1 MRDLTPLFDP
11 RSVAVV
17 GASADRA
24 KWGYSVSE
32 QLLSLPSGRD
42 IYLVNRRGGDILGRT
57 AFRNLADLP
66 APVDLVAICVPA
78 SGFLDA
84 VRDSLAAGARA
95 LVAITAGLGE
105 ADAEGEKIEREAVA
119 LVRSAG
125 AVLVGPNCLGVTD
138 SSTGL
143 RLASDPFRPGDVA
156 VLSQSGNMVLDLEAL
171 MADEGLEIEDHISR
185 FVSLGNQA
193 DVAVTDF
200 MLDCVGH
207 DATHAVAIYAEDVM
221 DGRAFVQAARA
232 LAEAGKPVVLLAP
245 GSSDAG
251 RRGAASHTG
260 SLTSA
265 DNVID
270 AACTASGIHRVHTPL
285 QMVDALVA
293 LRQPFRAAS
302 GRVGILTDGGG
313 HGSVAADSLHRVG
326 LDVPLLSAELGVKL
340 SRSLWSQ
347 SSVSNPVDLAG
358 IGEQDPLSYARG
370 LRTLLDSDEVAAV
383 LLTGYFGGY
392 AQTNEALAGPEIRA
406 GEQIADI
413 VRTAGKPVVVH
424 TIFPES
430 DSIAVLRGAGVP
442 VHRDVGRAAA
452 ALAMLVETDVQ
463 VRSDPIDLPPSG
475 RPTPSVD
482 YVAARSALSDAG
494 IAFPRSAIVKSEQ
507 DLDDLLSSAVVGFPR
522 RPTPSVDYVAAR
534 SALSDAGIAFPRS
547 AIVKSEQ
554 DLDDLLSSAAIG
566 FPLVMKAMGLLHKS
580 DAGGVVLDIADEV
593 RARAV
598 FADLV
603 RRLQPS
609 VVSVEQMVDHEG
621 AVEVIVGSTW
631 DPRFGPV
638 LMVGLG
644 GVLAEVMEDVAF
656 ALAPV
661 THATASR
668 LLHSLRGAP
677 LLTGVRGRAPID
689 MSALV
694 DVVVAV
700 SEAASRHPDWVE
712 VEVNP
717 VIATPTGAVAVD
729 ARIIPAQRNSL

>member
-42 IYLVNRRGGDILGRT
+42 IYLVNRSGADILGR
-57 AFRNLADLP
+57 AAYRSLADLP

-105 ADAEGEKIEREAVA
+105 VDAEGEQIEAEAVA
-119 LVRSAG
+119 LVRTAG

-138 SSTGL
+138 NSTGL
-143 RLASDPFRPGDVA
+143 RLASDPFRSGDVA
-156 VLSQSGNMVLDLEAL
+156 VLSQSGNMVLDLESL
-171 MADEGLEIEDHISR
+171 MADEGIGISR

-207 DATHAVAIYAEDVM
+207 DATRSVAIYAEDVK

-232 LAEAGKPVVLLAP
+232 LADAGKPVVLLAP

-251 RRGAASHTG
+251 RRSAASHTG

-270 AACTASGIHRVHTPL
+270 AACAASGIHRVHTPL

-293 LRQPFRAAS
+293 LRQPYRAAS
-302 GRVGILTDGGG
+302 TRVAILTDGGG
-313 HGSVAADSLHRVG
+313 HGSVAADALHRAG
-326 LDVPLLSAELGVKL
+326 LDVPLLSPDLGAEL

-347 SSVSNPVDLAG
+347 SSVVNPVDLAG

-370 LRTLLDSDEVAAV
+370 LSTLLDSDEVATV
-383 LLTGYFGGY
+383 LMTGYFGGY
-392 AQTNEALAGPEIRA
+392 AQTNEALAAQEIQA
-406 GEQIADI
+406 GEQIAGI
-413 VRTAGKPVVVH
+413 IRAAGKPVVVH
-424 TIFPES
+424 TIYPES
-430 DSIAVLRGAGVP
+430 ESIAVLRAAGIP
-442 VHRDVGRAAA
+442 VHRDVSRAVA
-452 ALAMLVETDVQ
+452 ALAMLVEPDAQ
-463 VRSDPIDLPPSG
+463 VRSDPIDLPPSY
-475 RPTPSVD
+475 PPSSSAD
-482 YVAARSALSDAG
+482 YAAARTALLQAG
-494 IAFPRSAIVKSEQ
+494 VPFPRAAMVSSEAELDALLGSSAI
-507 DLDDLLSSAVVGFPR
+507 D
-522 RPTPSVDYVAAR
+522 
-534 SALSDAGIAFPRS
+534 
-547 AIVKSEQ
+547 
-554 DLDDLLSSAAIG
+554 

-580 DAGGVVLDIADEV
+580 DDGGVVLDLVDEAG
-593 RARAV
+593 AREA
-598 FADLV
+598 FTDLV
-603 RRLQPS
+603 RRLRPPAI
-609 VVSVEQMVDHEG
+609 SVEHMVDHED

-644 GVLAEVMEDVAF
+644 GVLAEVMGDVAF

-661 THATASR
+661 TPATAER
-668 LLHSLRGAP
+668 LLLSLRGAP

-694 DVVVAV
+694 DIVVAV
-700 SEAASRHPDWVE
+700 SLAAARHPDWAE

-717 VIATPTGAVAVD
+717 VIATSAGAVAVD
-729 ARIIPAQRNSL
+729 ARIIPASANSTQ

>member
-171 MADEGLEIEDHISR
+171 MADEGLGLSR

-507 DLDDLLSSAVVGFPR
+507 DLDDLLSSA
-522 RPTPSVDYVAAR
+522 
-534 SALSDAGIAFPRS
+534 
-547 AIVKSEQ
+547 
-554 DLDDLLSSAAIG
+554 AIG

>member
-171 MADEGLEIEDHISR
+171 MADEGLGISR

-207 DATHAVAIYAEDVM
+207 DATHAVAIYAEDVR

-326 LDVPLLSAELGVKL
+326 LDVPLLSAELGAQL

-463 VRSDPIDLPPSG
+463 VRSDPIDLPPSS

-507 DLDDLLSSAVVGFPR
+507 DLDDLLSSAVV
-522 RPTPSVDYVAAR
+522 
-534 SALSDAGIAFPRS
+534 
-547 AIVKSEQ
+547 
-554 DLDDLLSSAAIG
+554 G

>member
-171 MADEGLEIEDHISR
+171 MADEGLGLSR

-358 IGEQDPLSYARG
+358 IGEQDLLSYARG

-475 RPTPSVD
+475 
-482 YVAARSALSDAG
+482 
-494 IAFPRSAIVKSEQ
+494 
-507 DLDDLLSSAVVGFPR
+507 